1 MKSRK
6 ERLENKKQQLLS
18 ENIKSVK
25 KATTYIGTTVLM
37 GTAGLVLSKVKA
49 QADTVQIDQNTSSN
63 NNNENT
69 SANSNNINDQNQVS
83 TQTAQTQTQAQA
95 ASSSQEQ
102 SQVASASQAVPSSA
116 AAPTV
121 NVSRTYPGNV
131 QTFLNNIAGPAQQV
145 AQQRGLYASL
155 MIAQA
160 ALESGWGGSYLS
172 TSAYNLFG
180 VKWSGSGAYIELPTQ
195 EFYNGSYHTIYDKF
209 QRYSS
214 YAESLNGYA
223 NVITTRFPKSTRA
236 NSANYAIAAQNLRY
250 GVYGTYATAPD
261 YADKLIRVIQTYNL
275 TAYDVGGTSVDT
287 NQTPTNNNNNVDQ
300 TQTSGNGTYTVKAG
314 DSLYR
319 IAKNHNIS
327 LQELKSLNNLNSDL
341 IFAGQVLKVSG
352 QVSSSQP
359 STNTNTSQN
368 SNQTQ
373 TNGNGT
379 YTVKAGDSLYRIA
392 VNHNMSLQE
401 LKNLNNLSSNLI
413 MPGQVLKVSG
423 QVSSSQPSTN
433 TSQSS
438 NQPQASGN
446 GTYTVKAGDSLYRI
460 AVNHNMSLQELK
472 NLNNLSSNLIMPGQ
486 VLKVSGQVSSSQ
498 PSTNTSQSSNQPQAS
513 GNGTY
518 TVKAGDSLY
527 RIAVNHNMSLQEL
540 KNLNNLSSNL
550 IMPGQVLKVSGQVSS
565 SQPSTNTSQSSN
577 QPQASVN
584 GTYTVKAGD
593 SLWAIANSHKMTLN
607 DLKRVNNL
615 SSDLIY
621 VGQTLK
627 VTKGAVTTANK
638 PNTQSN
644 TNKTYTVKAG
654 DSLWRIASNN
664 GTTVNQLKALNNL
677 TSDMIYVGQ
686 NLKLK

>member
-352 QVSSSQP
+352 QVSSSQ
-359 STNTNTSQN
+359 SSTNTSQN

-433 TSQSS
+433 TNTSQNS
-438 NQPQASGN
+438 NQTQTNGN

-498 PSTNTSQSSNQPQAS
+498 S
-513 GNGTY
+513 
-518 TVKAGDSLY
+518 
-527 RIAVNHNMSLQEL
+527 
-540 KNLNNLSSNL
+540 
-550 IMPGQVLKVSGQVSS
+550 
-565 SQPSTNTSQSSN
+565 STNTSQSSN

>member
-95 ASSSQEQ
+95 ASSTQEQ

-352 QVSSSQP
+352 QVSSSQ
-359 STNTNTSQN
+359 S
-368 SNQTQ
+368 
-373 TNGNGT
+373 
-379 YTVKAGDSLYRIA
+379 
-392 VNHNMSLQE
+392 
-401 LKNLNNLSSNLI
+401 
-413 MPGQVLKVSG
+413 
-423 QVSSSQPSTN
+423 
-433 TSQSS
+433 
-438 NQPQASGN
+438 
-446 GTYTVKAGDSLYRI
+446 
-460 AVNHNMSLQELK
+460 
-472 NLNNLSSNLIMPGQ
+472 
-486 VLKVSGQVSSSQ
+486 
-498 PSTNTSQSSNQPQAS
+498 
-513 GNGTY
+513 
-518 TVKAGDSLY
+518 
-527 RIAVNHNMSLQEL
+527 
-540 KNLNNLSSNL
+540 
-550 IMPGQVLKVSGQVSS
+550 
-565 SQPSTNTSQSSN
+565 STNTSQSSN